1 MPVIG
6 FLGSGW
12 LATEA
17 DFVAAFRRGLK
28 ETSFVENQNV
38 KIEFRW
44 PEGQYERLP
53 GMVADLIQR
62 RVSVLERVGALGGAD
77 ENDAEWQARI
87 GWSFALENSTNV
99 DAAERSTLF
108 CRQRSVT

>member
-1 MPVIG
+1 
-6 FLGSGW
+6 
-12 LATEA
+12 
-17 DFVAAFRRGLK
+17 
-28 ETSFVENQNV
+28 V

-44 PEGQYERLP
+44 PEGQYARLP

-77 ENDAEWQARI
+77 ENDTEWQARI

-108 CRQRSVT
+108 CRQTFSHLISPAQRNILAPAGKIILG